1 MDGLL
6 IIGINQN
13 YIENFK
19 FNMIIE
25 FDMIDLGGLNQ
36 FHGLQIYPTMCWNS
50 DTEHKMGVNF
60 MGLKNHF
67 QMKTL
72 TKS

>member
-19 FNMIIE
+19 FNMIIV

-36 FHGLQIYPTMCWNS
+36 FHGL
-50 DTEHKMGVNF
+50 
-60 MGLKNHF
+60 
-67 QMKTL
+67 
-72 TKS
+72 